1 MNHMY
6 MYMYIVFN
14 HTSLIVANIKKKPQC
29 FNMLA
34 AKPSHRKPHGGNGH
48 HTDAGVV
55 QTDLTAIL
63 QSINQAGCGGSRIS
77 PSVSYIVGG
86 TEARANSWPWMVFLS
101 FICDSICYSN

>member
-1 MNHMY
+1 
-6 MYMYIVFN
+6 
-14 HTSLIVANIKKKPQC
+14 
-29 FNMLA
+29 MLA
-34 AKPSHRKPHGGNGH
+34 AKPSHRKPHGGDGH

-86 TEARANSWPWMVFLS
+86 TEARANSWPWMVFLAY
-101 FICDSICYSN
+101 IYDSICYSN

>member
-1 MNHMY
+1 M
-6 MYMYIVFN
+6 
-14 HTSLIVANIKKKPQC
+14 QC
-29 FNMLA
+29 FMPA

-48 HTDAGVV
+48 HTDAEVV

-101 FICDSICYSN
+101 LIYDFICYSN